1 MNPELRGELTDLL
14 NDLRDGWELCAAKG
28 MAGYDLPID
37 VTDYIRTLLEKAL
50 GGKKRG
56 SKTNV

>member
-1 MNPELRGELTDLL
+1 
-14 NDLRDGWELCAAKG
+14 